1 MQRRTQCCLV
11 MLSIIGLGGGG
22 LIGDSLIPGWGFPF
36 AMLGAAAPW
45 LMARSS
51 RRTWR
56 KENPVFRAPPSA
68 ETLPGNVEANAF
80 IPRSNSSPNSSDPT
94 GRDLLLTPFIAAS
107 MLIEF
112 LLSMI
117 YNLAGFKGWIWI
129 GVLAFLVS
137 VADGGFDAWTMT
149 LILMFGLPYAIIRWA
164 IRWGYKEQ
172 LILVRSHITGDLREH
187 EWIEESTR
195 LNPYVGEITT
205 YQCTKCKK
213 EIQSN
218 SALTDLTRLDC
229 PGLITYRY
237 DFNKDLRAKH
247 PRSTSTIASMIMDK
261 RREYIDDESLED
273 FKQSFWPPYLIA
285 LFLFGIITD
294 GVQPSGDNGIH
305 LVLGVALVI
314 SGVWKAF
321 WQFTLTG
328 LALAFFIFV
337 FSVGILVNGREAIV
351 VSLIIIAF
359 IAFLF
364 FIVWRFM
371 QMWHKWFGPG

>member
-1 MQRRTQCCLV
+1 MKRRAQCCLI
-11 MLSIIGLGGGG
+11 MLSVIGFGGGG
-22 LIGDSLIPGWGFPF
+22 LIGDSLLSGWGLPF
-36 AMLGAAAPW
+36 AILGAAAPW

-51 RRTWR
+51 RRAWR
-56 KENPVFRAPPSA
+56 KENPIFRALPSA
-68 ETLPGNVEANAF
+68 ETLLGHAEAETPF
-80 IPRSNSSPNSSDPT
+80 IPRNDSPSISSGPT
-94 GRDLLLTPFIAAS
+94 GCELWLAPFIAAS
-107 MLIEF
+107 MLIGF

-149 LILMFGLPYAIIRWA
+149 LILLFGLPYAIIRWA
-164 IRWGYKEQ
+164 IRHGYQ
-172 LILVRSHITGDLREH
+172 SSLDFTHGGWSH
-187 EWIEESTR
+187 EWTEGSIR
-195 LNPYVGEITT
+195 LNPYIGEITT
-205 YQCTKCKK
+205 YQCMRCKK

-218 SALTDLTRLDC
+218 AASIDLARSDC
-229 PGLITYRY
+229 PGPRTTYRY

-247 PRSTSTIASMIMDK
+247 PRSTSTIASMITDK
-261 RREYIDDESLED
+261 RRDFFDDDSLED

-364 FIVWRFM
+364 FVVWRFM

>member
-1 MQRRTQCCLV
+1 MKRGARCCLM
-11 MLSIIGLGGGG
+11 MLSVVGFVGGTFV
-22 LIGDSLIPGWGFPF
+22 GDRLIPGLGFPF
-36 AMLGAAAPW
+36 AILGAAAPW
-45 LMARSS
+45 LMVRSS
-51 RRTWR
+51 RRAWR
-56 KENPVFRAPPSA
+56 KENPIFHAPPSA
-68 ETLPGNVEANAF
+68 ETLLGQAETEAPF
-80 IPRSNSSPNSSDPT
+80 IPRNGSPSTSSGPT
-94 GRDLLLTPFIAAS
+94 GRELWLAPFIAAS
-107 MLIEF
+107 MLIGF

-149 LILMFGLPYAIIRWA
+149 LILLFGLPYAIIRWA
-164 IRWGYKEQ
+164 IRYGYQ
-172 LILVRSHITGDLREH
+172 SSLDFTHGGWSH
-187 EWIEESTR
+187 EWTEGSIR
-195 LNPYVGEITT
+195 LNPYIGEITT
-205 YQCTKCKK
+205 YQCTGCKK

-218 SALTDLTRLDC
+218 ATLIDLARSDC
-229 PGLITYRY
+229 PGSRTTYMY

-247 PRSTSTIASMIMDK
+247 PRSTSTVASMITNK
-261 RREYIDDESLED
+261 RRDFFDDESLED

-305 LVLGVALVI
+305 LVLGVTLVV

-364 FIVWRFM
+364 FVVWRFM